1 MPRARK
7 NNRRDFLKTAG
18 VAAGAMA
25 APMYIPNSVFGA
37 NDRIVTAHIGIGERG
52 RSDMGDFLQH
62 GVQVAAI
69 CDVDESHLRLAQQD
83 IDGFKK
89 QQGGKSVTGK
99 VDHYG
104 DFRRILDRK
113 DIDAVVVVTPDHW
126 HSIPT
131 ILACD
136 AGKDVFCEKPLALT
150 IDEGRKMVDAAR
162 RNNRVVQTGTQQ
174 RSSENFRIACE
185 LVLNGYIG
193 QVKEIQVGIPQVKF
207 QFFNLK
213 GEPRFD
219 TGKRIPDSTPPAGFN
234 HDFWIGPSEYRPYN
248 QNENHYNFRY
258 FLNYASG
265 QITNWG
271 AHNIDIAQWA
281 MGADNSGP
289 VSAIAESV
297 EYEGRKTGLYD
308 VSSTCRV
315 TMEYA
320 NGVQLKI
327 GQWREGDA
335 SREYENG
342 SNRFIGTK
350 GEILVNRGK
359 LEATPAGLL
368 ETKLKE
374 SDIRLYRSDDHVN
387 NFLECIRTREKP
399 ISDVEIGHRSASV
412 CNVATIALKLGPGR
426 LLKWDPVKEE
436 FPGDAEANA
445 LRSRPLRK
453 PYDLI

>member
-1 MPRARK
+1 MRKTRK
-7 NNRRDFLKTAG
+7 NTRRQFLQTAG
-18 VAAGAMA
+18 VAAGAVV
-25 APMYIPNSVFGA
+25 APMFIPSRVFGA
-37 NDRIVTAHIGIGERG
+37 NDRIVTAHIGTGERG
-52 RSDMGDFLQH
+52 RSDMGDFLNR

-69 CDVDESHLRLAQQD
+69 CDVDASHLNLARQD
-83 IDGFKK
+83 IDKIK
-89 QQGGKSVTGK
+89 QQQGSKAITGK
-99 VDHYG
+99 VDHYS
-104 DFRRILDRK
+104 DFRRILDRN

-150 IDEGRKMVDAAR
+150 IDEGRKMVEAAR
-162 RNNRVVQTGTQQ
+162 HNKRVVQTGTQQ
-174 RSSENFRIACE
+174 RSSEDFRLACE

-193 QVKEIQVGIPQVKF
+193 QLKEIQISIPQVKF

-213 GEPRFD
+213 REPRFD
-219 TGKRIPDSTPPAGFN
+219 TGQRIANSNPPAELDY
-234 HDFWIGPSEYRPYN
+234 DFWVGPSEFRPYN
-248 QNENHYNFRY
+248 RNENHYNFRY

-281 MGADNSGP
+281 MDADDSGP

-297 EYEGRKTGLYD
+297 AYEGRKTGLYD
-308 VSSTCRV
+308 VSSTCRL

-320 NGVQLKI
+320 NGVKLKI
-327 GQWREGDA
+327 GQWREGDT

-359 LEATPAGLL
+359 LETTPAGLL

-374 SDIRLYRSDDHVN
+374 SDKRLYKSDDHVN
-387 NFLECIRTREKP
+387 NFLECIKTREKP
-399 ISDVEIGHRSASV
+399 ISDIETGHRSASV
-412 CNVATIALKLGPGR
+412 CNIATIALKLGPGR
-426 LLKWDPVKEE
+426 QLKWDPVKEE
-436 FPGDAEANA
+436 FPGDSEANA

-453 PYDLI
+453 PYDMI